1 MTIGRVVPLHQLM
14 RKAFSKLPESVFV
27 EGNDYSINTDF
38 RLWIELCDFM
48 DSDASYEEKVLKL
61 LCSAYTKELPPH
73 LDTAVLAL
81 FEFMSL
87 GKNGRGSGVEHCE
100 KIMDFS
106 EDEGLIY
113 AAFKEKYNIDLYCDN
128 LHWWKF
134 INLLNALGEDTAFM
148 KIVGYRSINCES
160 IKNKELKRF
169 YRKMKNKY
177 KLFGNFNEDKIASA
191 ILDAM

>member
-1 MTIGRVVPLHQLM
+1 MTIGRLVPLHQLM
-14 RKAFSKLPESVFV
+14 RKAFSKLPGSVFV
-27 EGNDYSINTDF
+27 EGNEYSINTDF
-38 RLWIELCDFM
+38 RLWVELCDFI
-48 DSDASYEEKVLKL
+48 DSDVSYEEKILKL
-61 LCSAYTKELPPH
+61 LCLAYTKELPPH

-87 GKNGRGSGVEHCE
+87 GKTGRSSGPEPCE
-100 KIMDFS
+100 KVMDFS

-113 AAFKEKYNIDLYCDN
+113 AAFKEQYNIDLYCDN
-128 LHWWKF
+128 LHWWSF
-134 INLLNALGEDTAFM
+134 INLLNGLRADTAFM

-177 KLFGNFNEDKIASA
+177 KLYGNFNEDKIASA
-191 ILDAM
+191 FLDAM

>member
-1 MTIGRVVPLHQLM
+1 MTIGRLVPLHQLM
-14 RKAFSKLPESVFV
+14 RKAFSKLPESVIV
-27 EGNDYSINTDF
+27 EGNDYPINTDF

-61 LCSAYTKELPPH
+61 LCCAYTKELPPH

-87 GKNGRGSGVEHCE
+87 GKIGRSFSVGPCE
-100 KIMDFS
+100 KVMDFL

-113 AAFKEKYNIDLYCDN
+113 AAFKEQYNIDLYCDN
-128 LHWWKF
+128 LHWWSF
-134 INLLNALGEDTAFM
+134 INLLNGLSEDTAFM

-177 KLFGNFNEDKIASA
+177 KLSGDFSEDKIASA
-191 ILDAM
+191 LLGAM